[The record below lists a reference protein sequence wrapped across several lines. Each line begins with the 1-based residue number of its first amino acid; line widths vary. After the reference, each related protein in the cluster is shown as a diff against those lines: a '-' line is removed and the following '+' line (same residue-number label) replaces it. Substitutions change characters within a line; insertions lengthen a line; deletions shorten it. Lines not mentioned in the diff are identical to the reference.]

1 MDTLGNDG
9 LGVHAKACG
18 LGSPIGVNRN
28 HKLCDPR
35 RLAAQVRDERMPIG
49 GTLDEDGNRPISLA
63 EASKVVAQIGKIGLF
78 TKLVDEIAGVAR
90 EIPRLYDRISTT
102 SSSGHPSI
110 DTKHN
115 RPGRRWPKKGG
126 EVIGSDR
133 GQGLVV
139 IVLL

>member
-1 MDTLGNDG
+1 
-9 LGVHAKACG
+9 
-18 LGSPIGVNRN
+18 
-28 HKLCDPR
+28 
-35 RLAAQVRDERMPIG
+35 
-49 GTLDEDGNRPISLA
+49 ISLA

-139 IVLL
+139 IVLLIKHLKVRIEGTLAQLLDILRIIYVRAQKL